1 MKIRIN
7 LSASS
12 LDEAIKKVESY
23 KKSISDKT
31 LKACDKLADYGVEY
45 AQKEISAMADYGN
58 LTDIKNSIHKE
69 QRGNKFY
76 IVTRNIK
83 APFVEFGTGVRGSGN
98 AHPEASQFG
107 WGYMTGN
114 FTEYNG
120 KVGWWYPS
128 TLGDGNI
135 TQKETESGDLIA
147 FTQGMPARPFM
158 YNTAKAV
165 KRRAKETTK
174 EVMGKK

>member
-1 MKIRIN
+1 MKIQVS
-7 LSASS
+7 LSVAS
-12 LDEAIKKVESY
+12 LDEAIKKIEDY
-23 KKSISDKT
+23 KKTISDKQIE
-31 LKACDKLADYGVEY
+31 ACEKLADYGVEY
-45 AQKEISAMADYGN
+45 AKKEISAMADYGN

-69 QRGNKFY
+69 RRGNKFY

-83 APFVEFGTGVRGSGN
+83 APFVEFGTGVRGSGKS
-98 AHPEASQFG
+98 HPLASQIG

-135 TQKETESGDLIA
+135 TQKETENGDLIA

-165 KRRAKETTK
+165 KRHAKETMK
-174 EVMGKK
+174 EVFNKK